1 MKPADRA
8 VRAAALADAYDQGAP
23 AADLAQQHGISQSTV
38 HRILTQQGVVLKS
51 REWIRWGGTRTMEI
65 VTGSQA
71 GLTTTELAEQHG
83 LSVNRVRQLLARA
96 RHEGLDPS
104 AAPRP
109 RIRVPR
115 VAVGRR
121 VDGWCPRC
129 PGSQRWQRWGATLW
143 AVCVAFGVMSK
154 PRPVAKARRTA

>member
-8 VRAAALADAYDQGAP
+8 VRASQIADAYDAGAS
-23 AADLAQQHGISQSTV
+23 AADLAEQHGISQSTV
-38 HRILTQQGVVLKS
+38 HRILVQQGVALRG

-65 VTGSQA
+65 VAGSQA

-109 RIRVPR
+109 RIPAPR

-121 VDGWCPRC
+121 VDGGCSRC
-129 PGSQRWQRWGATLW
+129 RGSQRWQRWGATLW
-143 AVCVAFGVMSK
+143 AVCESCGVMSS
-154 PRPVAKARRTA
+154 PRPLRGRRQSA